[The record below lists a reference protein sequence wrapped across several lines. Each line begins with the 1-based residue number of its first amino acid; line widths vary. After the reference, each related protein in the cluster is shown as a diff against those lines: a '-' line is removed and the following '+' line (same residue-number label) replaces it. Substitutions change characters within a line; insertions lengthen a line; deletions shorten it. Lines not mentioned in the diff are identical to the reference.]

1 MMHSSLILIV
11 GFVTATAFSLALVP
25 MVVKFAGA
33 FQLFD
38 APDISEAVG
47 SRKIHTAPIP
57 RLGGIAIVLSFFLA
71 QVIWVKNAPLPGV
84 LLGGFAVFLLGV
96 ADDLMSIRPLY
107 RFVLQIVFAAFAVWY
122 HGLIPGT
129 INVGSGV
136 HFAIPQIV
144 GFLFAVFVIVGA
156 INTINMI
163 DGLDGLAGGLALI
176 GMVLLS
182 FLYFLKSHDIGLLL
196 FIACPMIGAIIG
208 FLRYNTHP
216 AIIFMGD
223 GGSNWLGY
231 MIGCVM
237 LLLLA
242 GKQIDMT
249 TSTLIASQAMPLTS
263 VVLCLAIPIFDTA
276 MVMAG
281 RMRRGTSPMKAD
293 KTHLHHALLKIGLS
307 HTQAVVALYFLAFIV
322 GVIGILPLAFPNYG
336 LELAPL
342 IGIVF
347 VFGFVLIASR
357 INGEVA
363 IEFLTRRANLRDRP
377 EYVAVSKAL
386 RYWENFNRYVL
397 YTILLAGPAFA
408 GNVRFDVGLAAVAV
422 ALLVIVSM
430 ILNVYRHGDDFFD
443 SICVALA
450 ATVLLVANNAN
461 TMMVEWR
468 GTRVSIHPIY
478 NASFVLLLVSTLLLF
493 ITTAKKRYFI
503 FKPSDFL
510 FAAIPLILLLVP
522 EPFMTEYRINIISLR
537 SIVVFMAVRTLA
549 KRKTYVI
556 AHIKGVTL
564 IALGFVFLAGVYGLR
579 IVY

>member
-347 VFGFVLIASR
+347 VFGFVLSASR

-503 FKPSDFL
+503 FKPSDCL

>member
-38 APDISEAVG
+38 APDVSQTVA

-57 RLGGIAIVLSFFLA
+57 RLGGIAIVLSFFLT
-71 QVIWVKNAPLPGV
+71 QVIWIKNAPLPGV
-84 LLGGFAVFLLGV
+84 LLGGLAVFLLGV
-96 ADDLMSIRPLY
+96 ADDLISIRPLY
-107 RFVLQIVFAAFAVWY
+107 RFLLQTTFAAFAVWY
-122 HGLIPGT
+122 HGLIPET
-129 INVGSGV
+129 INIGSGV
-136 HFAIPQIV
+136 HFAIPQIF
-144 GFLFAVFVIVGA
+144 GFFFAIFVIVGA

-176 GMVLLS
+176 GVVLLS
-182 FLYFLKSHDIGLLL
+182 FLYFLKSQDMGLLL

-242 GKQIDMT
+242 GKQIDMV
-249 TSTLIASQAMPLTS
+249 TSKLIAVQAMPLTA

-281 RMRRGTSPMKAD
+281 RMRRGESPMKAD

-307 HTQAVVALYFLAFIV
+307 QPQAVVALYFLGFIV
-322 GVIGILPLAFPNYG
+322 GLIGILPLAFPNYG
-336 LELAPL
+336 LEMAPL
-342 IGIVF
+342 IGIVL

-357 INGEVA
+357 INSEVA
-363 IEFLTRRANLRDRP
+363 IDFLTQRAKMRERP

-386 RYWENFNRYVL
+386 RYWENFNRYLL

-408 GNVRFDVGLAAVAV
+408 GNVRFDVGFAALAV
-422 ALLVIVSM
+422 ALLVVVSM
-430 ILNVYRHGDDFFD
+430 ILSVYRHGDDFLD
-443 SICVALA
+443 SICIALA
-450 ATVLLVANNAN
+450 ATVLLVANNVN

-468 GTRVSIHPIY
+468 GARVSIHPIY
-478 NASFVLLLVSTLLLF
+478 NSLFVLLLVSTILLF

-510 FAAIPLILLLVP
+510 FAAIPLVLLLVP

-564 IALGFVFLAGVYGLR
+564 IALAFVFLAGVYGLR